1 MAHRR
6 IVADPPGTPKGMSS
20 SPGSRPSSQPNDKA
34 PAGAA
39 AGLHVA
45 IIMDGN
51 GRWAKARGLPRTLGH
66 RSGVNAL
73 KRTVEAAPH
82 LGVDRLTVFGFS
94 TENWRRPAH
103 EVSEL
108 MGLLKAYIESDLAR
122 LERED
127 VRVRILG
134 RRADLSK
141 DIQDIIN
148 RAETRTAANSKFLLQ
163 VAFNYGGRV
172 DIVDAARRLAEEVK
186 AGRLDPAMIDEAVF
200 ESQLSTFEGG
210 APDLI
215 IRTSGERRLSNF
227 LLWETAYS
235 ELVFQDVLWPD
246 YGRQHL
252 AAAIQE
258 FQGRERRYG
267 GAEVDDVL
275 ATG

>member
-6 IVADPPGTPKGMSS
+6 IVADPPGTLKGMSS
-20 SPGSRPSSQPNDKA
+20 SPGSRPMSQPKGKI
-34 PAGAA
+34 PAGDA

-73 KRTVEAAPH
+73 KRTVEAAPE

-94 TENWRRPAH
+94 TENWRRPAR

-108 MGLLKAYIESDLAR
+108 MSLLKAYIESDLAR
-122 LERED
+122 LEREN

-134 RRADLSK
+134 RRSGLSP
-141 DIQDIIN
+141 DIQEIIE
-148 RAETRTAANSKFLLQ
+148 RAETRTAGNSRFLLQ
-163 VAFNYGGRV
+163 VAFNYGGRP
-172 DIVDAARRLAEEVK
+172 DIVDAARRLAEEVR
-186 AGRLDPAMIDEAVF
+186 AGRLDPAEIDEALF
-200 ESQLSTFEGG
+200 EQHLSSFEGG

-215 IRTSGERRLSNF
+215 VRTSGERRLSNF
-227 LLWETAYS
+227 LLWETAYA
-235 ELVFQDVLWPD
+235 ELVFQDVRWPD

-252 AAAIQE
+252 AAAIEE
-258 FQGRERRYG
+258 FRGRERRFG